1 MNKIVYHGEGT
12 VTENPTARTGW
23 VSDPDPFE
31 HFRRAT
37 AAAFPA
43 YFRAMRG
50 RTEDLQIG
58 LAERFAHNWITLN
71 IRAKG
76 SVLAD
81 QQDILIDRAM
91 ASNGL
96 NGFGLVV
103 AALLALRQQQFVS
116 AEVLA
121 SKASA
126 ADQHET
132 FAQRITLAAQEQS
145 QTLRLEVDE
154 WLEGRFCSNPFT
166 TAEIIGSKDVF
177 TCCAAWMPAALGN
190 ASDDQNSWQSARA
203 TEIRRSILDG
213 DFGYCSRVS
222 CPRIAGRELPPRD
235 DAKADD
241 LRRKIE
247 KGQPLPNPRRVLL
260 SYDESCNL
268 SCPSCRSS
276 LILADREKTAALDKF
291 FDQHVSTVLQDASE
305 IKVTGSGDPFGSRH
319 FRNVLKKIT
328 AQTADSA
335 RLQLQTNGV
344 LFDQRAWDDLGLSGH
359 VRSVWVSIDAAE
371 EETYAKL
378 RRDGDFKRLIENLKM
393 LGELRARD
401 AFAEFRLDFVVQ
413 NDNFE
418 EMEDFVALARNV
430 RADGVHFL
438 QLRNWGTYQP
448 TEFRTLEVTRR
459 DHPNHAQLREM
470 LDRPCFADPFVDL
483 GNLAPF
489 RAQKPKSAINT
500 AAAVK
505 KVVVFG
511 SARSGTNYLFEII
524 RSFREFFV
532 FAELFNEEGAF
543 GLEHYASA
551 GLKHLSVRS
560 GINFAGERDP
570 RLIDFARSQPAAMLS
585 QLTEVAAQN
594 ARTALSLKVFPGH
607 FQHDDDLEA
616 LVSDPDLVPIILRRQ
631 PLAAYASLLQ
641 ARKMQ
646 VWKGAD
652 TTGLRV
658 PFEISHFQS
667 WYRIHADWYRA
678 LGIAFAQQNQSP
690 LVLEYEAFSQL
701 SPVQIRNNLARHLQ
715 DRGLKTVPISDIQ
728 TDLNRQDRTQNVFDR
743 FEYPEHVKRS
753 LYDAGYFFRAFAP
766 FEV

>member
-1 MNKIVYHGEGT
+1 MHSGDAKL
-12 VTENPTARTGW
+12 TENLPARKSW
-23 VSDPDPFE
+23 VSDLDPFE
-31 HFRRAT
+31 IFCRTT

-50 RTEDLQIG
+50 RTEDLEIG
-58 LAERFAHNWITLN
+58 LAERYARNWINQN

-116 AEVLA
+116 AETLA

-132 FAQRITLAAQEQS
+132 FAQRIILAAQEQS

-190 ASDDQNSWQSARA
+190 ATDDQDSWQSARA
-203 TEIRRSILDG
+203 AEIRRSILDG
-213 DFGYCSRVS
+213 DFGYCSRVN

-247 KGQPLPNPRRVLL
+247 QSQPLPNPRRVLL

-291 FDQHVSTVLQDASE
+291 FDHHVSTVLRGASE

-344 LFDQRAWDDLGLSGH
+344 LFDQQAWNDLGLSGH
-359 VRSVWVSIDAAE
+359 VRSVWVSIDAAK

-378 RRDGDFKRLIENLKM
+378 RRNGDFKRLMENLKM
-393 LGELRARD
+393 LGELRARN

-418 EMEDFVALARNV
+418 EMEDFVALARSV
-430 RADGVHFL
+430 QADGVHFL
-438 QLRNWGTYQP
+438 LLRNWGTYQP

-459 DHPNHAQLREM
+459 DHPNHAQLRKM

-489 RAQKPKSAINT
+489 RLQTPAPEINPP
-500 AAAVK
+500 ASVK
-505 KVVVFG
+505 TLVVFA

-543 GLEHYASA
+543 GLENYDST
-551 GLKHLSVRS
+551 GLNHLRGRS

-570 RLIDFARSQPAAMLS
+570 RLVNFARTQPAAMLS
-585 QLTEVAAQN
+585 QLTDMANQN
-594 ARTALSLKVFPGH
+594 ARTALSFKVFPGQ
-607 FQHDDDLEA
+607 FQQDADLEA
-616 LVSDPDLVPIILRRQ
+616 LVGDPDLVPIILRRQ

-641 ARKMQ
+641 ARKTQ
-646 VWKGAD
+646 VWEGID
-652 TTGLRV
+652 TTGLKV
-658 PFEISHFQS
+658 PFELSHFQS
-667 WYRIHADWYRA
+667 WYRIHADWYRTI
-678 LGIAFAQQNQSP
+678 GTAFAQQDQSP
-690 LVLEYEAFSQL
+690 LVLDYEAYAQL
-701 SPVQIRNNLARHLQ
+701 SPQQIRHSIAKYLQ
-715 DRGLKTVPISDIQ
+715 DRGLRTEQILDIQ
-728 TDLNRQDRTQNVFDR
+728 TKLNRQDRTQDVFDR
-743 FEYPEHVKRS
+743 FENPEQVKRS
-753 LYDAGYFFRAFAP
+753 LHSADYYFRAFAP